1 MDNQIGDCSLHT
13 ILCVSPSSKAD
24 DLRCLPSIHF
34 AINCTPPSTSNPD
47 AEIFRH
53 MILTIKNLTINIE
66 EELLYKVRQFAEVEG
81 WEKQQEEVE
90 EQLLAVITASS
101 QLTKWE
107 RNFLA

>member
-1 MDNQIGDCSLHT
+1 
-13 ILCVSPSSKAD
+13 
-24 DLRCLPSIHF
+24 
-34 AINCTPPSTSNPD
+34 
-47 AEIFRH
+47 